1 MGRPASKTMI
11 IVAGS
16 TICCV
21 VIAIVVRLIESVTG
35 LPRQRRSQRQCE
47 SNMRNTALA
56 LLGFCNSVG
65 SFPRGTVRNP
75 DLRPTDRLGLYVP
88 VSSYLNFPELY
99 NSIDQAQPWNRDF
112 NGSLARVRIGI
123 LTCPNATPVESKAP
137 KPTTSI
143 GIAGLG
149 KDAPMLPKTDARAG
163 IFGYDRQTRLADI
176 KDGAANTMMLAESGR
191 AFGSWLQGGAATV
204 RGLDPTKKPYIG
216 PGRQFGG
223 LHEGVVVVAIADGSV
238 RVVSESIDP
247 KVFEALSTI
256 AGGEQVPA
264 GWVGSSK

>member
-1 MGRPASKTMI
+1 MAMCSIRKMMI
-11 IVAGS
+11 VVAGAAVCCAVLAGFARRKEPKS
-16 TICCV
+16 T
-21 VIAIVVRLIESVTG
+21 LT
-35 LPRQRRSQRQCE
+35 RQERCASH
-47 SNMRNTALA
+47 MKTVALA
-56 LLGFCNSVG
+56 LLGYCNVTG
-65 SFPRGTVRNP
+65 SFPSGTVPNSH
-75 DLRPTDRLGLYVP
+75 LRPSNRLGLYVP
-88 VSSYLNFPELY
+88 VSPYLDYKELY
-99 NSIDQAQPWNRDF
+99 NGIDQDQPWDRDF